1 MNESNAV
8 ITLAFAQTGGSSAP
22 RPVSTTNILLIERDE
37 DCVDALEVLLAG
49 LPRVRTVRA
58 ASTAQLA
65 LADIKLGH
73 APDII
78 LLGSCADTHTLV
90 ATIQALRAVAPS
102 AAIVLL
108 SLYPEALSA
117 DVAALADAAISK
129 DTRRVELMQ
138 LLAQFRGGRLAA
150 RGRDRDLNL

>member
-1 MNESNAV
+1 MNDSSAV
-8 ITLAFAQTGGSSAP
+8 TTLAFAQAGGSSAP
-22 RPVSTTNILLIERDE
+22 RPASTANILLIEHVD
-37 DCVDALEVLLAG
+37 DCADALEVLLGG

-73 APDII
+73 APDVI
-78 LLGSCADTHTLV
+78 LLGSCAETHALV

-117 DVAALADAAISK
+117 DVATLVDAAISK
-129 DTRRVELMQ
+129 DTRRVELVE
-138 LLAQFRGGRLAA
+138 LLARLRGSR
-150 RGRDRDLNL
+150 RP

>member
-1 MNESNAV
+1 MDDSGAV
-8 ITLAFAQTGGSSAP
+8 MTLAFAQAGGASVP
-22 RPVSTTNILLIERDE
+22 RPTSTTNILLIEHDA
-37 DCVDALEVLLAG
+37 DCADALEVLLAG

-78 LLGSCADTHTLV
+78 MLASCTASHALV
-90 ATIQALRAVAPS
+90 ATIQALRDAAPS

-108 SLYPEALSA
+108 SLYPAALSA
-117 DVAALADAAISK
+117 DVSALVDAAISK
-129 DTRRVELMQ
+129 DTRRVELVE
-138 LLAQFRGGRLAA
+138 LLARLRGGHKAPSSHR
-150 RGRDRDLNL
+150 R